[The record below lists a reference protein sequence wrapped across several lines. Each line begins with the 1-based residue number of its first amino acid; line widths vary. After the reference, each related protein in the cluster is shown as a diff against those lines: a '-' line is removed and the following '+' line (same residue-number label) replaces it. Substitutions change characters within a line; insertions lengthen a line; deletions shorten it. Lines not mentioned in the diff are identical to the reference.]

1 MIAVTDE
8 PRAEDAE
15 GQPEH
20 ALGVETVVVE
30 DHGQWAVEI
39 VVVFADSVV
48 RRRVNTYSTRRRA
61 EISARLI
68 KRGAEREIGG
78 PLNG

>member
-8 PRAEDAE
+8 PRDETRR
-15 GQPEH
+15 QPTR

-39 VVVFADSVV
+39 VVVFPDCVV
-48 RRRVNTYSTRRRA
+48 RHRVNTYSTRRRA
-61 EISARLI
+61 EISAKLI

-78 PLNG
+78 PPHG